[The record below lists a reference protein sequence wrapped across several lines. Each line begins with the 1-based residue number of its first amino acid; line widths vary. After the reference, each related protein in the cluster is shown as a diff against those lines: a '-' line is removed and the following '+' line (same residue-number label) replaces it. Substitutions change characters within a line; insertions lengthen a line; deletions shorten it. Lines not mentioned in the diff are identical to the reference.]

1 MVQQRQ
7 GPYVRACMHV
17 LMHARAR
24 HRAGGFKH
32 PNGVWAA
39 ASYRKGMTLDPKAAE
54 KIDAVM
60 QSLAVQKELGTAPP
74 SAHESELYLPRLP
87 PCA

>member
-1 MVQQRQ
+1 
-7 GPYVRACMHV
+7 
-17 LMHARAR
+17 
-24 HRAGGFKH
+24 
-32 PNGVWAA
+32 
-39 ASYRKGMTLDPKAAE
+39 MTLDPKAAE

-74 SAHESELYLPRLP
+74 STHESELYLPRLP